1 MTENTSVARS
11 PIVVVLGHIDHG
23 KTTLLDALRKTRVA
37 SKESGGITQ
46 HAAAYELA
54 HPSTSSGQVK
64 RITFIDTPGHE
75 AFEAMRKRGTTLAD
89 VAVLIVAADDG
100 VKPQTVESLR
110 AIQEARIP
118 FVVAI
123 NKIDLPSAD
132 AARVK
137 AQLAEKDVTI
147 EEWGGKVPV
156 VEISAKAG
164 TNLDALLE
172 MILLVSE
179 IEELT
184 MDPVVPARGVV
195 LESYRDPRR
204 GITAELVL
212 RDGSL
217 KKGYSV
223 VAGSAM
229 ASIKIMEDSEGNAL
243 NEAMASSPVRIVGFD
258 ILPEVGAPFTA
269 YADKS
274 EAEKIQRG
282 IAGSGEAAERLTG
295 GIPIFF
301 KADTVGSLEALAEAL
316 KKIQSE
322 AKWYVAGS
330 GIGDM
335 GENDM
340 RFVEALLQPLVF
352 GFRVDMSPYGRSAAG
367 RRAYPRFDVIYEAIE
382 WLTEALVARASGS
395 QSAAGARGT
404 LLVLRYFRQAAAGGS
419 NHIIGGRVLDGSVRR
434 GDVFNDG
441 KGQVIFIERDKARVE
456 EIKKGEEAGLEVKI
470 PSPPREGQR
479 IAFYE
484 KTSS

>member
-1 MTENTSVARS
+1 MTENTSAARS

-23 KTTLLDALRKTRVA
+23 KTTLLDTLRKTKVA
-37 SKESGGITQ
+37 GRESGGITQ
-46 HAAAYELA
+46 HVAAYELA
-54 HPSTSSGQVK
+54 HQGR

-75 AFEAMRKRGTTLAD
+75 AFEAMRKRGANLAD

-100 VKPQTVESLR
+100 VKPQTIESLR
-110 AIQEARIP
+110 AIQDAHIP

-137 AQLAEKDVTI
+137 AQLAEKGIAI

-179 IEELT
+179 LEELT
-184 MDPVVPARGVV
+184 IDPSAPARGVV

-217 KKGYSV
+217 KKGYSM
-223 VAGSAM
+223 VAGSAL
-229 ASIKIMEDSEGNAL
+229 ASVKIMEDSEGNAL

-258 ILPEVGAPFTA
+258 ILPEVGAPFAA

-295 GIPIFF
+295 GSPRGEAGIPLFF
-301 KADTVGSLEALAEAL
+301 KADTTGSLEALAEAL

-340 RFVEALLQPLVF
+340 RFVEALSQPLVF
-352 GFRVDMSPYGRSAAG
+352 GFRVNM
-367 RRAYPRFDVIYEAIE
+367 RAHPRFDVIYEAIE
-382 WLTEALVARASGS
+382 WLTEALAVRVRGL

-404 LLVLRYFRQAAAGGS
+404 LLVLRYFRPAAAGGS

-470 PSPPREGQR
+470 SSAPREGQR